1 MFPTLLC
8 VACACSLCFVINR
21 KKQPQRKHKRDRN
34 PFQLDDIPPPPSS
47 VDTSASS
54 TNPAYQGNIRYYLS
68 MHSTKA
74 LRELLF
80 FNTGI
85 EMHKQDIPVVILNED
100 VFHILQDRKK
110 DSPSFEMQSN
120 PERNVT

>member
-1 MFPTLLC
+1 
-8 VACACSLCFVINR
+8 
-21 KKQPQRKHKRDRN
+21 
-34 PFQLDDIPPPPSS
+34 
-47 VDTSASS
+47 
-54 TNPAYQGNIRYYLS
+54 

-85 EMHKQDIPVVILNED
+85 EMHTQDIVILNED

-120 PERNVT
+120 HERNVT